1 MVRETYERAEAV
13 YGEHEQVSLCHAK
26 ETGSYRLAKDQTI
39 KIVSDK
45 GHVTRPWLLTP
56 DNDCDIL

>member
-13 YGEHEQVSLCHAK
+13 YGEHEQVALCQAK

-45 GHVTRPWLLTP
+45 GHVT
-56 DNDCDIL
+56 DHGC

>member
-13 YGEHEQVSLCHAK
+13 YGEHEQVALCQAK